1 MKKVLFIGAH
11 YDDIELGC
19 LGTILKFKKEGYD
32 VRIVVATHSGYSD
45 SLKGHVRKRKD
56 AYQESKVIEDY
67 LQIPFIRLNY
77 DTLAVTVNNWIVEKL
92 IDIINDFS
100 PDLVFTHHNNDINTD
115 HVAVCNATYIAAKYV
130 PSILMYQVNNYS
142 TPQSKELPTI
152 FINIDDFR
160 AEKTSILKSY
170 VSEASKMSRWIRELE
185 KRSSYYWWIVGCKFA
200 EGFFTTK
207 FYLC

>member
-67 LQIPFIRLNY
+67 YKFLLLGWIMILWLLQ
-77 DTLAVTVNNWIVEKL
+77 L
-92 IDIINDFS
+92 ITES
-100 PDLVFTHHNNDINTD
+100 
-115 HVAVCNATYIAAKYV
+115 
-130 PSILMYQVNNYS
+130 
-142 TPQSKELPTI
+142 
-152 FINIDDFR
+152 
-160 AEKTSILKSY
+160 LKS
-170 VSEASKMSRWIRELE
+170 
-185 KRSSYYWWIVGCKFA
+185 
-200 EGFFTTK
+200 
-207 FYLC
+207 

>member
-45 SLKGHVRKRKD
+45 SLKGHVRKRED

-77 DTLAVTVNNWIVEKL
+77 DTLAVTVNN
-92 IDIINDFS
+92 
-100 PDLVFTHHNNDINTD
+100 
-115 HVAVCNATYIAAKYV
+115 
-130 PSILMYQVNNYS
+130 
-142 TPQSKELPTI
+142 
-152 FINIDDFR
+152 
-160 AEKTSILKSY
+160 
-170 VSEASKMSRWIRELE
+170 
-185 KRSSYYWWIVGCKFA
+185 
-200 EGFFTTK
+200 
-207 FYLC
+207 